1 MMMNFLTRLD
11 EEKGTLRLL
20 DHLFYPGKDINRTN
34 LIRLM
39 EGDGVAR
46 TAFYPSLN
54 CLKELGLVEDA
65 SGGSGRGKYARLTR
79 RGVDVAEKVRGMAS
93 ILANKKGPI
102 WRPYTTG

>member
-1 MMMNFLTRLD
+1 MNVLSRLD

-20 DHLFYPGKDINRTN
+20 DHLFYPGKDVNRVT
-34 LIRLM
+34 LIKLL

-46 TAFYPSLN
+46 TAFYSSFK
-54 CLKELGLVEDA
+54 CLKELGLVEDVPEDT
-65 SGGSGRGKYARLTR
+65 RGKHAKLTR
-79 RGVDVAEKVRGMAS
+79 RGVDVAEKVREMAM